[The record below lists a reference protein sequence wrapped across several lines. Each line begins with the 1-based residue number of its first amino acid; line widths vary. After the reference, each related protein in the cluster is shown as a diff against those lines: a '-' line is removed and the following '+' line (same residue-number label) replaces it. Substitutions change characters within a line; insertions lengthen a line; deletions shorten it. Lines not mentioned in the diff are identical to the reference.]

1 MDRRFSERIT
11 SLSPS
16 PTLALNSKAAELA
29 ANGKKVFNLTIG
41 EPDFPTPTEVVDVAI
56 DSLRRGRTKY
66 GSAGGGKALRDAI
79 AEKLLRDNRLQFA
92 ADEIVCGPGA
102 KSILFHTF
110 LAILNDGDEVLIP
123 APYWVSYCDQIKA
136 AGAVPV
142 VIPPAT
148 GFSESGNH
156 DGHPIIDFS
165 ALERSI
171 GLKTR
176 AIVVNSPNNPA
187 GYVFSRDE
195 IEHLAAFVLKHDLWL
210 ISDEIYEYM
219 AFDRPHISPLEV
231 CPDLRPRFILINGL
245 SKGFAMTGWR
255 VGFAAGPKDVISLV
269 RVLES
274 HSTTCIPGF
283 IEDAATHALKRG
295 KQMMSEA
302 ITSLDRRRKITID
315 ALSGFSF
322 VHPAGAFYV
331 FLDVRDL
338 CTGGITSINLCEDLL
353 QAGLA
358 LVPGEAF
365 GMPGYLRL
373 SYTLSDDD
381 LRAAL
386 KILTQTLRDRGK
398 QPPRKKDR

>member
-1 MDRRFSERIT
+1 MDRRLSDRIT

-29 ANGKKVFNLTIG
+29 ASGKKIFNLTIG
-41 EPDFPTPTEVVDVAI
+41 EPDFPTPAEVVDVAI

-66 GSAGGGKALRDAI
+66 GAAGGGKPLREAI
-79 AEKLLRDNRLQFA
+79 AAKLQRDNHLPFA

-110 LAILNDGDEVLIP
+110 LAILNEGDEVLIP

-142 VIPPAT
+142 VIPPAAGINAT
-148 GFSESGNH
+148 GNQEAQA
-156 DGHPIIDFS
+156 IIDFA
-165 ALERSI
+165 ALEKSVRP
-171 GLKTR
+171 KTR

-187 GYVFSRDE
+187 GYVFSRSE
-195 IEHLAAFVLKHDLWL
+195 IEQLAKFVLKHDLWL

-219 AFDRPHISPLEV
+219 AFDRPHVSPLEV
-231 CPDLRPRFILINGL
+231 SPELRSRFILINGL

-255 VGFAAGPKDVISLV
+255 VGYAAGPKDVISLV

-295 KQMMSEA
+295 KPMMSEA
-302 ITSLDRRRKITID
+302 IASLDRRRKITID
-315 ALSGFSF
+315 ALAGFNF
-322 VHPAGAFYV
+322 IQPAGAFYV
-331 FLDVRDL
+331 FLDVRDF
-338 CTGGITSINLCEDLL
+338 CKGGVTSMTLCEDLL
-353 QAGLA
+353 HAGLA

-365 GMPGYLRL
+365 GLAGYLRL
-373 SYTLSDDD
+373 SYTLADDD
-381 LRAAL
+381 LKAAL
-386 KILTQTLRDRGK
+386 KILTQTLRDRGN
-398 QPPRKKDR
+398 QPPRQNSR